1 MKAVESR
8 IIVRV
13 DKDALKT
20 KIGNFEIKE
29 GTDDYEKAEVI
40 SVGPKVENV
49 EEGNFVF
56 IYKGAGKVFKIDE
69 QEYRTVALNEIIVV
83 L

>member
-29 GTDDYEKAEVI
+29 GADDYEKAEVI
-40 SVGPKVENV
+40 AVGPKVENI

-56 IYKGAGKVFKIDE
+56 IYKGAGKVFKIDG